1 MSTSRAT
8 QDPATPDSEP
18 ETRNPKPPP
27 LPRQNAWGFYEIRM
41 ESIGGLGAHL
51 AGQILGEAAVL
62 GMGLNGAHF
71 SSYGSEKRGTP
82 VKSYVRLCEPERELR
97 VSSPVERPHLL
108 AIFHDT
114 LLDAPFTLQGL
125 DPGSTVV
132 ANTRRS
138 LGELF
143 GTLDLPQGTTLARVD
158 ALGIA
163 LQEGSRVN
171 TAMLGAMVRAASFPD
186 AAAVKETIVRIL
198 GTRRRDLLE
207 ANLRTFD
214 RGFAE
219 TETLVVELSVDE
231 PVPRRAP
238 PRLGYANT
246 PRGGLLYAPG
256 NSIRRDNSVFREGR
270 IPELLPEKCTHCGL
284 CDMVCPDYCFVWQEE
299 TDKRGRPAML
309 LQGIDYQY
317 CKGCMTCI
325 AVCPPKA
332 LVERPDDEAFVHAYR
347 VPLVNYLGTP

>member
-1 MSTSRAT
+1 MRTSPAT
-8 QDPATPDSEP
+8 QDSEP
-18 ETRNPKPPP
+18 RTRDQAP

-114 LLDAPFTLQGL
+114 LLAAPSTRQGL
-125 DPGSTVV
+125 ERGCTVV
-132 ANTRRS
+132 VNTRRS
-138 LGELF
+138 MSELI
-143 GTLDLPQGTTLARVD
+143 GTLDLPQGTTLARID

-163 LQEGSRVN
+163 LQEGSRIN

-186 AAAVKETIVRIL
+186 ASAVKETIGRVL
-198 GTRRRDLLE
+198 GARRRDLLE

-219 TETLVVELSVDE
+219 AEIIVVELSVDE
-231 PVPRRAP
+231 PAPRRAP

-256 NSIRRDNSVFREGR
+256 NSIHRDNSVFREGR

-284 CDMVCPDYCFVWQEE
+284 CDMVCPDYCFVWEE
-299 TDKRGRPAML
+299 GADKRGRPAML
-309 LQGIDYQY
+309 LRGIDYQY

-332 LVERPDDEAFVHAYR
+332 LVERPEDEAFVRAYR
-347 VPLVNYLGTP
+347 VPLIKYMGDS